1 LTVVR
6 TSAQGALA
14 AGQCIGPF
22 VLLEPLGSGGSGRVW
37 AAVRVGQLGFTKRM
51 ALKLLRQDKLGNP
64 RAMQRFDRE
73 AQLGARLTHP
83 NIRAVHDL
91 NSHEGRPY
99 MAMRWVDTSLEE
111 LLEHAPGHAL
121 SPEVTCWVGLQ
132 CCAALAAAHS
142 HIDALGGAR
151 PIIHRDVAPGNILLS
166 GEGHVLLSD
175 LAATVD
181 NDSGSLGSSDTRFFG
196 NIAYASPEALN
207 QQELD
212 GRADVYSLGC
222 VLYQCLCGAPPFAA
236 ENEHSLMYQVLTQQV
251 VDVSVRAPHVPHA
264 LVAVVR
270 RAMAREREERFASAE
285 AMAGALSAC
294 VESLG
299 AFALE
304 ERTTQVVRE
313 VLGERLRAREEA
325 MHAAFQR
332 YSLSQTGR
340 TETLPIRQYYEG
352 SAQGGDT
359 RSSVAMP
366 TPAGGMV
373 APVLHASSRGRRA
386 GAALTFVMLM
396 LVLLYLRECSPGT
409 PGAAR
414 DALVPPP
421 PAPAHEQS
429 EALPLEAPPKQAAV
443 PPPAPAP
450 APGLSGAASA
460 ELSSS
465 AEATSKKARKPER
478 ERPAQPA
485 QAPAKEASL
494 EVPAPAT
501 SGAKL
506 KLERKNPYKDRIKS
520 ASPAPADDA
529 KSDSR
534 SSAAP
539 PQTQTP

>member
-1 LTVVR
+1 MVR

-51 ALKLLRQDKLGNP
+51 ALKLLRQDKLGNL
-64 RAMQRFDRE
+64 RATQRFDRE
-73 AQLGARLTHP
+73 AQLGASLTHP

-91 NSHEGRPY
+91 NSHAGRPY

-132 CCAALAAAHS
+132 CCAALAAAHA
-142 HIDALGGAR
+142 HVDATGRER

-181 NDSGSLGSSDTRFFG
+181 SDSGSPGTSDTRFFG
-196 NIAYASPEALN
+196 NLAYASPEALN

-222 VLYQCLCGAPPFAA
+222 VLYQCLCGALPFAGDS
-236 ENEHSLMYQVLTQQV
+236 EHSLMYQVLTQAV
-251 VDVSVRAPHVPHA
+251 VDPGERAPHVPAA
-264 LVAVVR
+264 LAAVVR
-270 RAMAREREERFASAE
+270 RAMAREREDRFESAE
-285 AMAGALSAC
+285 AMGSALSAC

-304 ERTTQVVRE
+304 QRTTEVVRE

-332 YSLSQTGR
+332 YSLSQSGQ

-352 SAQGGDT
+352 SVQGGDT
-359 RSSVAMP
+359 RGSVVMP
-366 TPAGGMV
+366 TPAGGV
-373 APVLHASSRGRRA
+373 VSPLLPERSKGWRVGVTLG
-386 GAALTFVMLM
+386 
-396 LVLLYLRECSPGT
+396 LVLLVVLFLYLRELGSDTARVP
-409 PGAAR
+409 PDLGA
-414 DALVPPP
+414 PP
-421 PAPAHEQS
+421 PASLAREQS
-429 EALPLEAPPKQAAV
+429 EAHSLQPAPTNEAVAPPPAEAPPA
-443 PPPAPAP
+443 
-450 APGLSGAASA
+450 GLSGAAPP
-460 ELSSS
+460 ELG
-465 AEATSKKARKPER
+465 ATEDTTPKKARKPER
-478 ERPAQPA
+478 ERTAKL
-485 QAPAKEASL
+485 APAPVQAVAP
-494 EVPAPAT
+494 EVPAPSA
-501 SGAKL
+501 SGGKL
-506 KLERKNPYKDRIKS
+506 PLERKNPYKDRLKGT
-520 ASPAPADDA
+520 SPAPLEVPRNAENPA
-529 KSDSR
+529 VR
-534 SSAAP
+534 
-539 PQTQTP
+539 

>member
-1 LTVVR
+1 MVR
-6 TSAQGALA
+6 SSAQGALA

-64 RAMQRFDRE
+64 RATQRFDRE

-121 SPEVTCWVGLQ
+121 APEVSCWVGLQ
-132 CCAALAAAHS
+132 CCAALAAAHA
-142 HIDALGGAR
+142 HVDTLGAAR

-166 GEGHVLLSD
+166 AEGHVLLSD
-175 LAATVD
+175 LAAPVD
-181 NDSGSLGSSDTRFFG
+181 EESGSLGTSDTRFFG
-196 NIAYASPEALN
+196 NLAYASPEALN

-222 VLYQCLCGAPPFAA
+222 VLYQCLCGALPFAA
-236 ENEHSLMYQVLTQQV
+236 DNEHSLMYRVLTQEV
-251 VDVSVRAPHVPHA
+251 VELHERAPHVPVA
-264 LVAVVR
+264 LAAVVR
-270 RAMAREREERFASAE
+270 RAMAREREDRFESAE
-285 AMAGALSAC
+285 AMGSALSAC

-304 ERTTQVVRE
+304 ERTTQVIRE
-313 VLGERLRAREEA
+313 LLGERLRVREEA

-332 YSLSQTGR
+332 HTLSQGGQ
-340 TETLPIRQYYEG
+340 TETLPIRPYEG

-359 RSSVAMP
+359 RGSVALP

-373 APVLHASSRGRRA
+373 APVLPARTRGRRA
-386 GAALTFVMLM
+386 GMALSLVMLM
-396 LVLLYLRECSPGT
+396 GVLLYLRECSPGT
-409 PGAAR
+409 PSATLNTPA
-414 DALVPPP
+414 P
-421 PAPAHEQS
+421 PAPALAREQS
-429 EALPLEAPPKQAAV
+429 EALHLEPPPKEAPA
-443 PPPAPAP
+443 PPPTQAP
-450 APGLSGAASA
+450 APGLSGAAPA
-460 ELSSS
+460 ELRSSE
-465 AEATSKKARKPER
+465 EATAKRARKPER
-478 ERPAQPA
+478 ERPAKPA

-494 EVPAPAT
+494 DVAAPTT
-501 SGAKL
+501 SAKL
-506 KLERKNPYKDRIKS
+506 QLERKNPYKNRIKS
-520 ASPAPADDA
+520 ASPAAPGDEA
-529 KSDSR
+529 KGSPPSI
-534 SSAAP
+534 AAP
-539 PQTQTP
+539 TPPTP

>member
-6 TSAQGALA
+6 TSAQRALA

-64 RAMQRFDRE
+64 RATQRFDRE

-111 LLEHAPGHAL
+111 LLEHAPGRAL

-132 CCAALAAAHS
+132 CCAALDAAHA
-142 HIDALGGAR
+142 HVDALGAAR

-175 LAATVD
+175 LAAPVD
-181 NDSGSLGSSDTRFFG
+181 EDGGSLGSSDTRFFG
-196 NIAYASPEALN
+196 NVAYASPEALN

-222 VLYQCLCGAPPFAA
+222 VLYQCLCGALPFAA
-236 ENEHSLMYQVLTQQV
+236 ENEHSLMYRVLTQEV
-251 VDVSVRAPHVPHA
+251 VDLRQRAPHVPAA
-264 LVAVVR
+264 LAAVVR
-270 RAMAREREERFASAE
+270 RAMARERGDRFESAE
-285 AMAGALSAC
+285 AMGSALSAC

-304 ERTTQVVRE
+304 ERTTQVIRE
-313 VLGERLRAREEA
+313 LLGERLRAREEA

-332 YSLSQTGR
+332 YTLSQSGQ
-340 TETLPIRQYYEG
+340 TETLPIRQYHEG

-359 RSSVAMP
+359 RGSVAMP

-373 APVLHASSRGRRA
+373 APVLPARARGRRA
-386 GAALTFVMLM
+386 GVALSLVML
-396 LVLLYLRECSPGT
+396 VVILLYLRECSPEA
-409 PGAAR
+409 PSAAR
-414 DALVPPP
+414 EVPVPPP
-421 PAPAHEQS
+421 PALAREQR
-429 EALPLEAPPKQAAV
+429 EALHLEPPKE
-443 PPPAPAP
+443 APAP
-450 APGLSGAASA
+450 TAQAPAPSLSGAAPPEPRSREGTTA
-460 ELSSS
+460 KR
-465 AEATSKKARKPER
+465 AGKPER
-478 ERPAQPA
+478 ERPARA

-494 EVPAPAT
+494 ETAPAA
-501 SGAKL
+501 SGNKL
-506 KLERKNPYKDRIKS
+506 PLERKNPYKNRIKNV
-520 ASPAPADDA
+520 SPAAPAA
-529 KSDSR
+529 GTEGTSPGI
-534 SSAAP
+534 AAP
-539 PQTQTP
+539 TPRSP